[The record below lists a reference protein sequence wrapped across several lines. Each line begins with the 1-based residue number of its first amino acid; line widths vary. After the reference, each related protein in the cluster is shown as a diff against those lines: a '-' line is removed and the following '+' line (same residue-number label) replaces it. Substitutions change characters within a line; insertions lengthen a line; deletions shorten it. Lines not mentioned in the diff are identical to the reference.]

1 VLPYPRPANGFF
13 LTAPLGW
20 ILLALQVLFYLMALA
35 GNFIQQKQGKSKLRL
50 LFYLP
55 TFLTNSNLAALQG
68 FFQFLKKQPGH
79 LWTRIERR

>member
-1 VLPYPRPANGFF
+1 VGTAF
-13 LTAPLGW
+13 LLLQALFY
-20 ILLALQVLFYLMALA
+20 LLALVGTYV
-35 GNFIQQKQGKSKLRL
+35 QKNQGGGRLRL

-79 LWTRIERR
+79 LWQRIDRR